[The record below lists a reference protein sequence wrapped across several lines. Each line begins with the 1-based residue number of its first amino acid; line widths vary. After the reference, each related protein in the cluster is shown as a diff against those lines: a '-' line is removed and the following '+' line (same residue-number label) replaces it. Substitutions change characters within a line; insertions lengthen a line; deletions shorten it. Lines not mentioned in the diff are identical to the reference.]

1 MENLKIV
8 LLKVSVYIH
17 SLAVFLLIAFIMVW
31 NFGGVRYFAHICF

>member
-17 SLAVFLLIAFIMVW
+17 SLAVFLLDRVV
-31 NFGGVRYFAHICF
+31 NS